1 MKPGPRQIYIYFT
14 VNAPAWPDCMAA
26 MRSAQLEL
34 THQLPG
40 LVTQILRRP
49 DAVDG
54 RYTAMETYVRD
65 VELDAAGVSVEA
77 QALIEA
83 QMQAV
88 TAPFG
93 VGERHAEIFTH
104 HH

>member
-1 MKPGPRQIYIYFT
+1 
-14 VNAPAWPDCMAA
+14 
-26 MRSAQLEL
+26 MRTAQLEL

-65 VELDAAGVSVEA
+65 VELDAAGVSAEA
-77 QALIEA
+77 QVLIET
-83 QMQAV
+83 QMQTV
-88 TAPFG
+88 TTPFG
-93 VGERHAEIFTH
+93 IGERHTEVFTYH
-104 HH
+104 H